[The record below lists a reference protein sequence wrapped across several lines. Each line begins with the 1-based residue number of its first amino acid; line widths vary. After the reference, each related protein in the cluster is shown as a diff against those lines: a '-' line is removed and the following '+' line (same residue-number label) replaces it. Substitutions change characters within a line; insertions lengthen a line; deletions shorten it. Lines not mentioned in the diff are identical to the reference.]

1 MTARVIPLRPRT
13 DQPVRSSRDRPPGG
27 GAGQPRRRSPSRRRT
42 WTHVF
47 TGAAVAAV
55 LAATAA
61 VLTHGGESHG
71 DGSAG
76 SPSAAHAA
84 PPSPGAL
91 EEAAGVSWTEVQ
103 GVHVPSSP
111 TAGPM
116 LQDGALATGFADSD
130 LGAALAAIHIVYR
143 ASPAPGPAVF
153 REALERQVVG
163 PGKAP
168 LMQAVEA
175 DYEHSRFASG
185 LPAGSP
191 LGKGSATFTGYTVTA
206 MPGGDR
212 HVQVT
217 EQAPDSNGVQQTFS
231 LDVVVT
237 RVDGDWRVIAP
248 SRGTWVQAITR
259 IDAVPAGLTPFSP
272 AAPGDS

>member
-13 DQPVRSSRDRPPGG
+13 GQSVRSPLDRPLGG
-27 GAGQPRRRSPSRRRT
+27 GTGQPRLRSPSRRRT
-42 WTHVF
+42 RTYVF

-61 VLTHGGESHG
+61 VLTHGGEAQG
-71 DGSAG
+71 DASAG
-76 SPSAAHAA
+76 SPPTVHAA

-91 EEAAGVSWTEVQ
+91 GEASGVSWTVVQ
-103 GVHVPSSP
+103 GVYVPSSP
-111 TAGPM
+111 MAGP
-116 LQDGALATGFADSD
+116 LRQDGALVTGFADSD
-130 LGAALAAIHIVYR
+130 LGAALAAIHIAYR

-163 PGKAP
+163 PRKPA
-168 LMQAVEA
+168 LAQAVEA
-175 DYEHSRFASG
+175 DYEQSRVASR

-212 HVQVT
+212 HVQVI
-217 EQAPDSNGVQQTFS
+217 ERAPDSNGVQQTFS
-231 LDVVVT
+231 LDAVVT

-248 SRGTWVQAITR
+248 SLGTWTQAITQ
-259 IDAVPAGLTPFSP
+259 IDAEPAGVTPFVP
-272 AAPGDS
+272 PAPGAS